1 MGGLAMASA
10 VGGGGNGAATPGIRV
25 EKKYCGHGS

>member
-10 VGGGGNGAATPGIRV
+10 VGGDGAATPGIHV
-25 EKKYCGHGS
+25 EKKYCGRGS